1 MDPTLML
8 IGLLVVA
15 LVMLT
20 AATYRTIRGD
30 RPQTPPGTQ
39 DDWRAEALDWNRL
52 GIR

>member
-1 MDPTLML
+1 MDPTLTL
-8 IGLLVVA
+8 ISLLMVG
-15 LVMLT
+15 LVMVIT
-20 AATYRTIRGD
+20 ATYRTIRGD